1 MIILKSSN
9 EIQKIREAGKIVSEA
24 LSLAGEIVKPGMS
37 TWELNDRIEKVITG
51 HGARPSF
58 KNYHGFPAAS
68 CISPNSIVVHGI
80 PSKKVILNEGDIV
93 SVDVGAFL
101 NGYHADAARTFA
113 VGEISPDA
121 RKLIDVTK
129 ECFMRGAAEAV
140 SGNRIGDIGF
150 AVQSYAEEN
159 GYGVVRDLIG
169 HGVGRD
175 LHEDPDVPNFGN
187 KGRGKRLAVGMVIA
201 IEPMIN
207 GGTEK
212 VIFDK
217 EDGWTVRTADGA
229 LSAHYENTVAI
240 TSDGP
245 LLLTV

>member
-24 LSLAGEIVKPGMS
+24 LCLAGDAVKDGMT
-37 TWELNDRIEKVITG
+37 TWELNALIENVIVG

-68 CISPNSIVVHGI
+68 CISPNCIVVHGI
-80 PSKKVILNEGDIV
+80 PSKKVILREGDIV

-113 VGEISPDA
+113 VGKISA
-121 RKLIDVTK
+121 EAQKLIDVTR
-129 ECFMRGAAEAV
+129 ECFYNGAKMAV
-140 SGNRIGDIGF
+140 EGNRVGDIGF
-150 AVQSYAEEN
+150 AVQSLAEAN
-159 GYGVVRDLIG
+159 GYGVVRELVG
-169 HGVGRD
+169 HGVGAN
-175 LHEDPDVPNFGN
+175 LHEEPDVPNFGN
-187 KGRGKRLAVGMVIA
+187 QGRGIRLKNGMVIA

-207 GGTEK
+207 AGTK
-212 VIFDK
+212 DVDFDQQ
-217 EDGWTVRTADGA
+217 DGWTVRSRDRS

-240 TSDGP
+240 TPEGP
-245 LLLTV
+245 IFLTE